1 MRLTAFT
8 DYSLRVL
15 MYLAARPAQQ
25 ATIIEI
31 ANAYAINE
39 NHLTKV
45 VHFLGKSGWIATTR
59 GKGGG
64 MRLAR
69 EPRDIVV
76 GEVIRRTE
84 GTDVPAECFNESGGN
99 CCISTVCLLAGVLQ
113 EAVDAFY
120 RVLDSYTLDDV
131 TRNRDGL
138 ARLLFLPLPMHGKA
152 RDAGRH
158 AAH

>member
-25 ATIIEI
+25 STIIEI
-31 ANAYAINE
+31 ANAYDIKE

-45 VHFLGKSGWIATTR
+45 VHFLGKAGWIVTTR

-64 MRLAR
+64 MRLAHA
-69 EPRDIVV
+69 PGDIVV
-76 GEVIRRTE
+76 GVVIRQTE
-84 GTDVPAECFNESGGN
+84 GGDLPAECFGESGGN
-99 CCISTVCLLAGVLQ
+99 CCISPVCRLAGALQ
-113 EAVDAFY
+113 EALDAFY
-120 RVLDSYTLDDV
+120 LVLDGYTLQDV
-131 TRNRDGL
+131 TSNREGL
-138 ARLLFLPLPMHGKA
+138 AKLLFIPMPQRGT
-152 RDAGRH
+152 GRKGTGH

>member
-15 MYLAARPAQQ
+15 MYLATRPQEQ
-25 ATIIEI
+25 ATISAI
-31 ANAYAINE
+31 ATAFDIKE

-45 VHFLGKSGWIATTR
+45 VHFLGKEGWITTTR

-69 EPRDIVV
+69 DASAIVV
-76 GEVIRRTE
+76 GEVVRSTE
-84 GTDVPAECFNESGGN
+84 GDAMPAECFALEGGN
-99 CCISTVCLLAGVLQ
+99 CCITPICMLSGALQ

-120 RVLDSYTLDDV
+120 LVLDSYTLEEV
-131 TRNRDGL
+131 VSNRDQI
-138 ARLLFLPLPMHGKA
+138 AQLLFVRSKELRAPH
-152 RDAGRH
+152 
-158 AAH
+158 